1 VANGAARSHSMHW
14 ATTVAHRINVG
25 SHPHAATKR
34 TITMTA
40 LLLGVAIEAKLA
52 PYALDG
58 CVADTAETLKDKYRQ
73 AILSQTTAGG

>member
-1 VANGAARSHSMHW
+1 
-14 ATTVAHRINVG
+14 
-25 SHPHAATKR
+25 
-34 TITMTA
+34 MTA